1 MATERARRAGDH
13 PIGVAA
19 ERTGLSPEVLR
30 VWERRYR
37 AVEPIRTDGGQR
49 LYSDADL
56 ERLRLLSQATAAG
69 RSISR
74 IAGLPVAEL
83 AKLVRDDEDARRRL
97 GVHEAARRTPA
108 ATDVPSEVA
117 EAGARARALDGPGLE
132 RVLRRSA
139 ALRGVTSF
147 LDRVATPLSVLV
159 GEEREAGQ
167 DHAHGAP
174 GAERLMAV
182 TLRRVI
188 EGIMP
193 ALVVASDAPNLLA
206 ATPAGDRHE
215 IEAVMAAAVAAAEG
229 WRVTYLGPGVPA
241 TDIAAAAASTSARA
255 VSVTVPRVDG
265 GDQLLREVRALRSRL
280 AARVPLLVS
289 GAGAHALVSEALGPS
304 VQIIDNLGDL
314 RVALRIAG
322 QPSSA

>member
-1 MATERARRAGDH
+1 MANERMHRVGDH

-19 ERTGLSPEVLR
+19 ERTGLTPEVLR

-37 AVEPIRTDGGQR
+37 AVEPIRTEGGQR

-56 ERLRLLSQATAAG
+56 ERLRLLSLATSAG

-74 IAGLPVAEL
+74 VAGLPVAEL
-83 AKLVRDDEDARRRL
+83 AQLVRDDEDARRRRGAQEATHQSPGGPVL
-97 GVHEAARRTPA
+97 GEI
-108 ATDVPSEVA
+108 A
-117 EAGARARALDGPGLE
+117 EAEARARALDGMGLE

-139 ALRGVTSF
+139 ALHGVPSF
-147 LDRVATPLSVLV
+147 LEMVATPLVLQV
-159 GEEREAGQ
+159 GQEADAGQ
-167 DHAHGAP
+167 LVP
-174 GAERLMAV
+174 GAERLV
-182 TLRRVI
+182 TVTVRRVL

-193 ALVVASDAPNLLA
+193 ALVVASDAPNLLV

-215 IEAVMAAAVAAAEG
+215 IEAVIAAAVAATEG

-265 GDQLLREVRALRSRL
+265 GDHLLREVRALRGRL
-280 AARVPLLVS
+280 PARVPLLVS
-289 GAGAHALVSEALGPS
+289 GAGAHALPAELRGPG
-304 VQIIDNLGDL
+304 VHIIDNLRDL
-314 RVALRIAG
+314 ALGLRLARSVG
-322 QPSSA
+322 VTEGG